1 MKWTPPY
8 DPAPHGLLPLLARQ
22 GRTADW
28 FTTDDGDPY
37 GEPNIAR
44 WSSHQTAKTIP
55 FIYRRAVAERPEI
68 STWLNTL
75 TAEARDQQAQRG
87 APVASVGRGPSLLL
101 LGPTGVG
108 KTYEAHGAIR
118 ELAVTGV
125 VARWTVTTAADL
137 YAKLRVRHGVD
148 SEAEFQKYVNATI
161 LLVDDW
167 GAAKVSEFTEDVNF
181 RLINHRYENGLPTLF
196 TSNVLPRELTARLGD
211 RVASRLN
218 EMCQSVVITGP
229 DRRRAVAA

>member
-1 MKWTPPY
+1 MQWTPPY
-8 DPAPHGLLPLLARQ
+8 DPAKHGLLPLLARQ
-22 GRTADW
+22 GRTANW
-28 FTTDDGDPY
+28 FNTDDGDPY
-37 GEPNIAR
+37 GEPNVAR
-44 WSSHQTAKTIP
+44 WSSHRTAKTIP

-68 STWLNTL
+68 SNWLNTL
-75 TAEARDQQAQRG
+75 TAEARKQQAQRG

-108 KTYEAHGAIR
+108 KTYEAHAAIR
-118 ELAVTGV
+118 ELAITGV

-148 SEAEFQKYVNATI
+148 SEAEFQKYATSTI
-161 LLVDDW
+161 LLIDDL
-167 GAAKVSEFTEDVNF
+167 GAAKISEFTEDINF
-181 RLINHRYENGLPTLF
+181 RLINHRYENALPTLF
-196 TSNVLPRELTARLGD
+196 TSNVLPKELTARLGD

-218 EMCQSVVITGP
+218 EMCQPVVITGP

>member
-1 MKWTPPY
+1 MQWTAPY
-8 DPAPHGLLPLLARQ
+8 DPAQHDLLPLLARQ

-37 GEPNIAR
+37 GEPNVAR
-44 WSSHQTAKTIP
+44 WSSHHTAKTIP

-68 STWLNTL
+68 TAWLNAL
-75 TAEARDQQAQRG
+75 TAEARQTQAERN

-108 KTYEAHGAIR
+108 KTYEAHAAIR

-125 VARWTVTTAADL
+125 VARWTVVTAADL
-137 YAKLRVRHGVD
+137 YGKLRVRHGVD
-148 SEAEFQKYVNATI
+148 SEAEFQKFQNATI
-161 LLVDDW
+161 LLIDDL
-167 GAAKVSEFTEDVNF
+167 GASKVTEFTEDVNF
-181 RLINHRYENGLPTLF
+181 RLINHRYENALPTLL
-196 TSNVLPRELTARLGD
+196 TSNVVPKELSARLGD
-211 RVASRLN
+211 RVASRLV
-218 EMCQSVVITGP
+218 EMCERVVITGP